1 MNHQLKAHFDDLPWI
16 PMRELPGFD
25 GADYPGMEGKF
36 FGDIDKGPWFYI
48 VRHQPWTRIPR
59 HSHAGSVTHYLL
71 QGEWIVDGEFVTAGH
86 WHHEEPGT
94 FWGPIQSQENGSTT
108 IAIYDRYPTF
118 VPWTPGV
125 DNWDPPEDY
134 SEWAGQSAE
143 DE

>member
-1 MNHQLKAHFDDLPWI
+1 
-16 PMRELPGFD
+16 
-25 GADYPGMEGKF
+25 
-36 FGDIDKGPWFYI
+36 
-48 VRHQPWTRIPR
+48 
-59 HSHAGSVTHYLL
+59 
-71 QGEWIVDGEFVTAGH
+71 VTAGH

-118 VPWTPGV
+118 VPWTLGV
-125 DNWDPPEDY
+125 DNWDAPEDY